1 MGTIDILKELKKG
14 EKLTSMEIAENTK
27 CSATSVKQSIRRLMK
42 DFTENLTFR
51 VLTSSEKEEKY
62 GHKISCKV
70 HIYWLDE

>member
-1 MGTIDILKELKKG
+1 
-14 EKLTSMEIAENTK
+14 
-27 CSATSVKQSIRRLMK
+27 MK